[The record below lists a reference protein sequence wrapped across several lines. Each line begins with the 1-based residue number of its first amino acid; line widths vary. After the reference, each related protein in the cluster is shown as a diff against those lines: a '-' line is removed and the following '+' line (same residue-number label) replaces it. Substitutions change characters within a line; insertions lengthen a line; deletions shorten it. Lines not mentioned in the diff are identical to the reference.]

1 MITINDFVKMNDTDK
16 CNLVNKHLQNHTQK
30 NFKQGEIGFTFRQ
43 ADKVF
48 SECDIYIWRA
58 HTAPA
63 NRLFNLLKTRKKNRS
78 ERISPQ
84 NK

>member
-48 SECDIYIWRA
+48 SE
-58 HTAPA
+58 
-63 NRLFNLLKTRKKNRS
+63 
-78 ERISPQ
+78 
-84 NK
+84 

>member
-30 NFKQGEIGFTFRQ
+30 TSSKERLDLHSVKQTRFFQNVTSI
-43 ADKVF
+43 
-48 SECDIYIWRA
+48 IWRA